1 MDGLPFLSHL
11 PLRHAARAAALCA
24 ALALVACGGGF
35 FVGIGDGF
43 DDGPPSVS
51 LAAAETTVQAGQTL
65 RVVAAAADANGID
78 AVAFYRLDGNVAVL
92 LGSDGRA
99 PYEWSLRGPSDGR
112 STLRLFARAT
122 DNFGNRADSDVV
134 FVTVTP

>member
-1 MDGLPFLSHL
+1 MDGTRST
-11 PLRHAARAAALCA
+11 LRRAVCTTLWCA
-24 ALALVACGGGF
+24 ALSLTACGGGF
-35 FVGIGDGF
+35 FVEIGDGF

-51 LAAAETTVQAGQTL
+51 LAAGATSVQAGQTL
-65 RVVAAAADANGID
+65 NVVAAAADSNGID
-78 AVAFYRLDGNVAVL
+78 EVAFYRLDGNTAVR

-99 PYEWSLRGPSDGR
+99 PYEWSVSVPSDGR

-122 DNFGNRADSDVV
+122 DGFGNRADSDVV

>member
-1 MDGLPFLSHL
+1 MDGPHFL
-11 PLRHAARAAALCA
+11 RRRATHAALWCA
-24 ALALVACGGGF
+24 ALALTACGGGF
-35 FVGIGDGF
+35 FVEIGDGF

-51 LAAAETTVQAGQTL
+51 LAAGATSVQAGQTL
-65 RVVAAAADANGID
+65 NVVAAAADSNGID
-78 AVAFYRLDGNVAVL
+78 EVAFYRLDGNTAVR

-99 PYEWSLRGPSDGR
+99 PYEWSVPVPSDGR
-112 STLRLFARAT
+112 NTLRLFARAT